1 MSPHPPNPDAHAEQR
16 NALERDAS
24 RILEPSFDPALH
36 RSTMR
41 RIRAS
46 VEPHAAPRRFL
57 IPALGTCAGLL
68 LVLMMLTRRES
79 APTQPALLAT
89 IDSAEQSIA
98 SFSLETV
105 APLPAWISPTASLL
119 QPPRLP

>member
-1 MSPHPPNPDAHAEQR
+1 MSPHPPDPDAHAELR
-16 NALERDAS
+16 NALERDAR
-24 RILEPSFDPALH
+24 RIQEPPFDPALH
-36 RSTMR
+36 RATMR
-41 RIRAS
+41 RIRSLA
-46 VEPHAAPRRFL
+46 EPEAAPRRFL

-68 LVLMMLTRRES
+68 LVLVMLTRREPS
-79 APTQPALLAT
+79 PSQPALLAT
-89 IDSAEQSIA
+89 IDSAQESIA